1 MKNYHIFH
9 LDTNEDTPGNVL
21 QPWMGEYNFSD
32 WKKTPMN
39 YIIINKT
46 KKTYLILEITQNIQ
60 ELVKSR
66 TLVRNCKHNTF
77 RIDFRHNMQIHNPQ
91 DRLHYTSSKKN
102 IFIFYFIWYKSVKEK
117 YLKLDV

>member
-1 MKNYHIFH
+1 
-9 LDTNEDTPGNVL
+9 
-21 QPWMGEYNFSD
+21 
-32 WKKTPMN
+32 MN

-60 ELVKSR
+60 VLVKSR

-77 RIDFRHNMQIHNPQ
+77 RIDFRHNMQIHNQQ

-102 IFIFYFIWYKSVKEK
+102 IFIFYFI
-117 YLKLDV
+117 

>member
-32 WKKTPMN
+32 WKKN
-39 YIIINKT
+39 HQWIISLLTKQ

-60 ELVKSR
+60 VLVK
-66 TLVRNCKHNTF
+66 
-77 RIDFRHNMQIHNPQ
+77 
-91 DRLHYTSSKKN
+91 
-102 IFIFYFIWYKSVKEK
+102 
-117 YLKLDV
+117 

>member
-32 WKKTPMN
+32 WKKHQW
-39 YIIINKT
+39 IISLLT
-46 KKTYLILEITQNIQ
+46 KQKTYLILEITQNIQ
-60 ELVKSR
+60 VLVKSR

-77 RIDFRHNMQIHNPQ
+77 RIDFRHNMQIHNQQ

-102 IFIFYFIWYKSVKEK
+102 IFIFYFIWYISVKEK
-117 YLKLDV
+117 YLKLVV

>member
-60 ELVKSR
+60 VLVKSR

-102 IFIFYFIWYKSVKEK
+102 IFIFYFIWYISVKEK
-117 YLKLDV
+117 YLKLYE

>member
-32 WKKTPMN
+32 WKKKHQWIISLLTKQKNISDFGN
-39 YIIINKT
+39 YS
-46 KKTYLILEITQNIQ
+46 NIQ
-60 ELVKSR
+60 VLVKSR

-102 IFIFYFIWYKSVKEK
+102 IFIFYFIWYISVKEK

>member
-1 MKNYHIFH
+1 MKKYHIFH

-46 KKTYLILEITQNIQ
+46 KKPYLILEITQNIQ
-60 ELVKSR
+60 VLVKSR

-77 RIDFRHNMQIHNPQ
+77 RIGFRHNMQIHNPQ

-102 IFIFYFIWYKSVKEK
+102 IFIFYFIWYISVKEK

>member
-1 MKNYHIFH
+1 MKKYHIFH

-32 WKKTPMN
+32 WKKPPMN

-46 KKTYLILEITQNIQ
+46 KKPYLILEITQNIQ
-60 ELVKSR
+60 VLVKSR

-102 IFIFYFIWYKSVKEK
+102 IFIFYFIWYISVKEK

>member
-32 WKKTPMN
+32 WKKHQW
-39 YIIINKT
+39 IISLLT
-46 KKTYLILEITQNIQ
+46 KQKTYLILEITQNIQ
-60 ELVKSR
+60 VLVKSR

-77 RIDFRHNMQIHNPQ
+77 RIDFRHNMQIHNQQ

-102 IFIFYFIWYKSVKEK
+102 IFIFYFIWYISVKEK
-117 YLKLDV
+117 YLKLDE